1 MIHECRK
8 PIACTTPL
16 GEGYIWYI
24 KDNGMYE
31 NDEFTVV
38 LLDGGAVRH
47 FTSDQI
53 KIWSNDTYTIK
64 KKDLP
69 F

>member
-8 PIACTTPL
+8 PIPCTTPL

-31 NDEFTVV
+31 NDEYTVV
-38 LLDGGAVRH
+38 LLDGGTVRH

-53 KIWSNDTYTIK
+53 KIWANDTYTIR